1 MNEHQV
7 EDILVRHGQRIAET
21 RPVASVRRIAWKPAL
36 AMGVGVAAIAMLM
49 LAPRYA
55 EAARIERFKR
65 AIKGARSVDQHWYT
79 RVNGG
84 SWHEFMHIISE
95 GDSTRTNARMG
106 TGIEFTILA
115 NSQWNLIDYSHL
127 PFATLT
133 KTPESELVETD
144 LLKSLLALLDGNPD
158 KKVYK
163 YSTSSGEPL
172 NGRKTYVIDYSRA
185 DTNQKMHIIVDA
197 ATDLPIEAYMWR
209 GPDDFH
215 GITTEENRITY
226 TYNNTY
232 DQKLFALPTNKKIV
246 NPDKEK
252 VSLKRR
258 WEENAKVAPGLPP
271 IYETTVGPDGTIWIA
286 FGVKEGSNVE
296 KLPCEVLANGKRYL
310 HVIDISASF
319 RAINEDY
326 RVGGREVIMTPFVAA
341 YDDGTLPTKA
351 EIRFAKRIEGQ
362 PEGGALGKIPEKL
375 DDAISKSYEL
385 KPESEVVPSY
395 MPSLGF
401 DKERLS
407 MPMQF
412 WRKKALARQKLGDY
426 VGAIDAY
433 QHEIQGWNGFVRY
446 KANEAM
452 IGQATCYAA
461 MGDQAKA
468 DILMKQAKEL
478 KQSMVR

>member
-21 RPVASVRRIAWKPAL
+21 RPAQLLRRIAWKPVL
-36 AMGVGVAAIAMLM
+36 VTGIGVAAIAMLM

-65 AIKGARSVDQHWYT
+65 AIKGAKSVEQHWYSK
-79 RVNGG
+79 VNGG
-84 SWHEFMHIISE
+84 SWNEIMDIISQ
-95 GDSTRTNARMG
+95 GDNTRTNVRIG
-106 TGIEFTILA
+106 TGFERTVIS
-115 NSQWNLIDYSHL
+115 NSQWNLIDYKDL

-133 KTPESELVETD
+133 KTSPDELVETD

-158 KKVYK
+158 KNVYK
-163 YSTSSGEPL
+163 YSTSAGQTL
-172 NGRKTYVIDYSRA
+172 NGRQTYVIDYSRA
-185 DTNQKMHIIVDA
+185 DTNQKMHVIVDA
-197 ATDLPIEAYMWR
+197 TTDLPIEATMLR

-226 TYNNTY
+226 VYNNTY
-232 DQKLFALPTNKKIV
+232 DPKLFALPTNKKIV
-246 NPDKEK
+246 NPDTEK
-252 VSLKRR
+252 ISLKLR

-271 IYETTVGPDGTIWIA
+271 IYETTVGPDGTIWVA

-296 KLPCEVLANGKRYL
+296 KMPCEVVVNGKRYL
-310 HVIDISASF
+310 HVIDLPASF
-319 RAINEDY
+319 HAINDDF
-326 RVGGREVIMTPFVAA
+326 RVGGRQLIMTPFVPA

-351 EIRFAKRIEGQ
+351 EIRFAKRIEEQ

-375 DDAISKSYEL
+375 DDAVSQTYEL

-401 DKERLS
+401 DRERLS
-407 MPMQF
+407 MPIQF

-433 QHEIQGWNGFVRY
+433 QHEIRGWEGFVRY
-446 KANEAM
+446 KANEPMLGEASCY
-452 IGQATCYAA
+452 QAL
-461 MGDQAKA
+461 GNQAKA
-468 DILMKQAKEL
+468 DQLIREAEAL
-478 KQSMVR
+478 KRSRVR